1 MGFSDFIT
9 TREGHLAI
17 AENLAGDGTYA
28 FVEIVL
34 GDGKITT
41 QAPEALTE
49 VISPIHTISVASA
62 ELKQGVTTAGE
73 TANYVLVKAHFK
85 TADIEESFYF
95 REIGV
100 MAQVGEGEKRMVA
113 YNNAYD
119 LADYIDV
126 TATETQDR
134 TLAIPV
140 YVGSVSEIAIMVN
153 EDMTFLSIEEFEAH
167 KADETAHLPKGG
179 EVGQVP
185 IMTADGITW
194 QELKMALDFNNP
206 LAWVDCTRVTLP
218 ETDEGVTVEKWVDSA
233 TKNILKAQRT
243 TTENEDGSYTE
254 VYEFYS
260 ADGATLESKYTVL
273 TTQDGETETYYE
285 KVIQEVIE

>member
-9 TREGHLAI
+9 TREGHFAI
-17 AENLAGDGTYA
+17 AENLAGGGA
-28 FVEIVL
+28 FHFIEIVL
-34 GDGKITT
+34 GDGRITT

-49 VISPIHTISVASA
+49 VISPIHTVNVASA
-62 ELKQGVTTAGE
+62 ALKQGVTPSGE

-85 TADIEESFYF
+85 TGDIDTSFYF

-100 MAQVGEGEKRMVA
+100 MAKIGDGQKRMVA

-140 YVGSVSEIAIMVN
+140 YVGSVSEIAVLIN
-153 EDMTFLSIEEFEAH
+153 EDMTYLSIDEFEVH
-167 KADETAHLPKGG
+167 KTDETAHLPSGG
-179 EVGQVP
+179 EAGQVP
-185 IMTADGITW
+185 IMTADGIVW
-194 QELKMALDFNNP
+194 QEMKSVLDFNNP
-206 LAWVDCTRVTLP
+206 LCWVGCTRVTPP
-218 ETDEGVTVEKWVDSA
+218 ETEAGVTTEEWKDSA
-233 TKNILKAQRT
+233 TRTITRARRT

-260 ADGATLESKYTVL
+260 ADGKTLESKYTVL

-285 KVIQEVIE
+285 KVTQEVIA

>member
-9 TREGHLAI
+9 TREGHLAV
-17 AENLAGDGTYA
+17 AENLAGGGTYT
-28 FVEIVL
+28 FIEIVL

-49 VISPIHTISVASA
+49 VISPIYTVPIASA
-62 ELKQGVTTAGE
+62 EVKKGVTPSGE
-73 TANYVLVKAHFK
+73 TANYVLIKAHFK
-85 TADIEESFYF
+85 TADMGTSFYF
-95 REIGV
+95 REIGIF
-100 MAQVGEGEKRMVA
+100 AKVGDGEKRMVT

-119 LADYIDV
+119 LADYIDI

-140 YVGSVSEIAIMVN
+140 YIGSISEIAIIVN
-153 EDMTFLSIEEFEAH
+153 EDLTYLSIDEFEAH
-167 KADETAHLPKGG
+167 KNDASLHLPVGG

-185 IMTADGITW
+185 IKTADGITW
-194 QELKMALDFNNP
+194 QELKMTLDFNNP

-218 ETDEGVTVEKWVDSA
+218 ETDKGVTVEKWVDSA

-243 TTENEDGSYTE
+243 TTENADGSYTE

-260 ADGATLESKYTVL
+260 EDGKTLTSKYTVV

-285 KVIQEVIE
+285 KVTQEVIE